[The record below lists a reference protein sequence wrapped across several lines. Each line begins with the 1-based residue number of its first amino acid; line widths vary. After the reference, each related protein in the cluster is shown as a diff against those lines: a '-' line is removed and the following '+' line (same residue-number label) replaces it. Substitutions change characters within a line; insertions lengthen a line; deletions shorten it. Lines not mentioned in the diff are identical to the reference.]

1 MFLYVI
7 IILGDKMKNSGNNY
21 DLGGL
26 IVVTILGI
34 VGLGMIIA
42 SYFIRD
48 NLYDM
53 IYYDGLI
60 IIFGGFFIGI
70 TLYCYYL
77 CFFNV
82 LLKPKEDVVYL
93 KSNDSTFYEFL
104 DKKGKIYYLEMTEH
118 YKENQFYDVLKTK
131 DNIKK
136 IIGLSYKT
144 FEIREAKRSYWLNFY
159 SPIGSFENIMLLP
172 IVYVIALPGI
182 LSVIMSNGL
191 DKIYGI
197 IFAAYP
203 VYLII
208 YDFIRKRNRL

>member
-7 IILGDKMKNSGNNY
+7 IILGDKMKYSGNNY

-60 IIFGGFFIGI
+60 IIFGGFFVGV

-77 CFFNV
+77 
-82 LLKPKEDVVYL
+82 
-93 KSNDSTFYEFL
+93 
-104 DKKGKIYYLEMTEH
+104 
-118 YKENQFYDVLKTK
+118 
-131 DNIKK
+131 
-136 IIGLSYKT
+136 
-144 FEIREAKRSYWLNFY
+144 
-159 SPIGSFENIMLLP
+159 
-172 IVYVIALPGI
+172 
-182 LSVIMSNGL
+182 
-191 DKIYGI
+191 
-197 IFAAYP
+197 
-203 VYLII
+203 
-208 YDFIRKRNRL
+208 